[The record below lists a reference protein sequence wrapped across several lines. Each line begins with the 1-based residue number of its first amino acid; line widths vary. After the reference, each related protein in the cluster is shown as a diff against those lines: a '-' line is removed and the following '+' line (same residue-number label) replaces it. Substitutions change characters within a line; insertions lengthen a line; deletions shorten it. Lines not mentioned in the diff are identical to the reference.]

1 MKLLPLFAP
10 EELEQ
15 FLPLLLG
22 DSSEHPQRKGYKAK
36 LNSNKLL
43 GKGNVHQKER
53 EGELAVCHMWPLVI
67 NSQLPQPPGTG
78 RRERCDVHF

>member
-10 EELEQ
+10 EEPEQ

-43 GKGNVHQKER
+43 G
-53 EGELAVCHMWPLVI
+53 
-67 NSQLPQPPGTG
+67 
-78 RRERCDVHF
+78 